1 MTIVDIANLCIGFA
15 VGAIAAFLVSWY
27 WVRKYW
33 VRKYGADL
41 EAKVKDTADKVAEK
55 IKEELQQKI
64 EEIKAK

>member
-15 VGAIAAFLVSWY
+15 VGAVAAFLVSW
-27 WVRKYW
+27 YW

-55 IKEELQQKI
+55 IKEDLQQKI
-64 EEIKAK
+64 EEIKATK

>member
-1 MTIVDIANLCIGFA
+1 MTLVDIANLCIGFT

-27 WVRKYW
+27 WVR
-33 VRKYGADL
+33 RYGADL
-41 EAKVKDTADKVAEK
+41 EAKVKNTADKVAEK

>member
-1 MTIVDIANLCIGFA
+1 MTIVDYANIGIGFV
-15 VGAIAAFLVSWY
+15 VGAIAAFLVSW
-27 WVRKYW
+27 YW

-55 IKEELQQKI
+55 IKEDLQQKI